1 MSADHRPADGL
12 PLGSQASLRTP
23 RAAAFLFKLAK
34 HFARKAQVQHEASG
48 APEAPDAQDVA
59 RIQFPFGHCELRS
72 EQQGQVLRFTCHAAD
87 LERQQQLQ
95 RVLGLHLDLLT
106 RHEPV
111 QLHWEALR
119 P

>member
-1 MSADHRPADGL
+1 VSADHSTADGL
-12 PLGSQASLRTP
+12 PLRSQASLRTP

-34 HFARKAQVQHEASG
+34 HFAKKAQVQQEAS
-48 APEAPDAQDVA
+48 EAAQ
-59 RIQFPFGHCELRS
+59 IQFPFGHCELLS
-72 EQQGQVLRFTCHAAD
+72 EQEGQVLRFVCRAAD
-87 LERQQQLQ
+87 LERQQQLH

-111 QLHWEALR
+111 QLQWEALT